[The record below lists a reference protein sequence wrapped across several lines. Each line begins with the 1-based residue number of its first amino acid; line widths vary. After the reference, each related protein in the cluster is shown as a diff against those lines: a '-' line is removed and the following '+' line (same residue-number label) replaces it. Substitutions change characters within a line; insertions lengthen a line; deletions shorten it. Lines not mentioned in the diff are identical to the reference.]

1 MANGKKLVKWHQV
14 TFLIKISTPAVS
26 THVQLVKMESRA
38 PKDNGNQVEFHRAVA
53 TEHEIEVEDKIT
65 LIEKKIKTT
74 VSDENGQVTKTIL
87 DHTRSM
93 VDGKTQQDKSY
104 VVREVTVGDEVV
116 EHDVTTTLTSSELED
131 FKKLWEEKWCPSV
144 TEEKIEQITESLP
157 YEVEELTESK
167 QTLYERTT
175 DRP

>member
-1 MANGKKLVKWHQV
+1 
-14 TFLIKISTPAVS
+14 
-26 THVQLVKMESRA
+26 MESRA

-93 VDGKTQQDKSY
+93 VDGNTQQDKSY

-116 EHDVTTTLTSSELED
+116 KHDVTTTLTSSELKD
-131 FKKLWEEKWCPSV
+131 FEKLWEEKWCPYWWC
-144 TEEKIEQITESLP
+144 P
-157 YEVEELTESK
+157 SK
-167 QTLYERTT
+167 WCPSFPRGK
-175 DRP
+175 D